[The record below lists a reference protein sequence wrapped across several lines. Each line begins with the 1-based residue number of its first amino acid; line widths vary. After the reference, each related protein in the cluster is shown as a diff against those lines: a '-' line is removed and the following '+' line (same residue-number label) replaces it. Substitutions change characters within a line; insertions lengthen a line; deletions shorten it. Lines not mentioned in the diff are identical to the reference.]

1 MARRRNEIEVKWL
14 ESKDEGMIHR
24 VNVKHI
30 LGDLAQTKQEDEI
43 VVKLGSRRYRATV
56 VDMLDWQPPKKNIPR
71 NAGVIQN
78 SQKKN
83 PTALKT
89 KASIR
94 CAKIHNSRRTGV
106 KIAASKPLWLGS
118 GSPAK
123 SFGKMP
129 EEARVRAD
137 VQSRMAFTKITN
149 TLDNQHV
156 TDHLS
161 PSSTPPP
168 SSPISPSF
176 LISSYSLSFTIACI

>member
-78 SQKKN
+78 SKKKN

-106 KIAASKPLWLGS
+106 KIAAEQAAVVGVWFTCEVFWKN
-118 GSPAK
+118 
-123 SFGKMP
+123 
-129 EEARVRAD
+129 ARR
-137 VQSRMAFTKITN
+137 S
-149 TLDNQHV
+149 
-156 TDHLS
+156 
-161 PSSTPPP
+161 
-168 SSPISPSF
+168 
-176 LISSYSLSFTIACI
+176 